1 MKSPSLLSV
10 KNLNVTISNSTILK
24 KISFELQKNEI
35 LGVVGES
42 GSGKSITAFSII
54 NLLSS
59 KKLQQKGEI
68 FFNGYRIDS
77 MSEKE
82 FEKIRGSQISMI
94 FQEPMSSLNPS
105 MKCGNQVLE
114 TILKHK
120 ILKPNKGLL
129 HVLDLFEKV
138 KLKNP
143 KVVFNKYP
151 HELSGGQQQ
160 RVMIAIAISCNP
172 QILIA
177 DEPTTSLDGIV
188 KEEIIS
194 VLKEIQKETKMSI
207 IFVSHDLNLISK
219 FANNIIVLNKGCIVE
234 SGISNKV
241 FNNPQNVY
249 TKMLLSSRPPK
260 KGRPKKLP
268 TIENK
273 LVKHPLVSKKDR
285 EEKHLK
291 IYSFNPILKVQNLNF
306 AYKEKLILKDINFN
320 LFKGET
326 LGLVGESGS
335 GKSTIA
341 KSILNLNNFKSGKI
355 LYKNIDIKKYN
366 KKDFTKSIQ
375 LVFQDPFSSLN
386 SEIRIGNSIMEPM
399 IAHRIYKDNDERV
412 SKVNQLLEDVGLQI
426 SDFNKY
432 PRQFSGGQ
440 RQRIV
445 IARALS
451 LNPDILICDESV
463 SALDVSV
470 QAQVLNLLNT
480 LKERFSFTFLFIS
493 HDLSVIKYMTDR
505 VIILNKGV
513 IEELDETDKVFNNPI
528 RDYTKQLLKANG
540 Y

>member
-1 MKSPSLLSV
+1 LKSPSLLSV

-24 KISFELQKNEI
+24 KISFELKKNEI

-54 NLLSS
+54 NLFSS

-260 KGRPKKLP
+260 KGRPKNLP

-273 LVKHPLVSKKDR
+273 LAKHPLVSKKDR
-285 EEKHLK
+285 DEKHLK
-291 IYSFNPILKVQNLNF
+291 IYSFSPILKVQNLNF

-412 SKVNQLLEDVGLQI
+412 SKVNQLLEDVGLQM

>member
-54 NLLSS
+54 NLFSS

-68 FFNGYRIDS
+68 FFNGDRIDS

-234 SGISNKV
+234 SGISEKV

-273 LVKHPLVSKKDR
+273 LEKHPLVSKKDR

-341 KSILNLNNFKSGKI
+341 KSILNLNNFKSGEI
-355 LYKNIDIKKYN
+355 FYKNIDIKKYN

>member
-54 NLLSS
+54 NLFNS

-68 FFNGYRIDS
+68 FFNGDRIDS

-207 IFVSHDLNLISK
+207 IFVSHDLNLVSK

-234 SGISNKV
+234 SGISKKV
-241 FNNPQNVY
+241 FNNPQNPY

-273 LVKHPLVSKKDR
+273 LEKHPLVSKKDR
-285 EEKHLK
+285 EEKHLT

-355 LYKNIDIKKYN
+355 FYKNIDIKKYN

-399 IAHRIYKDNDERV
+399 IAHRIYKDKDERV

-470 QAQVLNLLNT
+470 QAQVLNLLNI

>member
-54 NLLSS
+54 NLFNL
-59 KKLQQKGEI
+59 KKIQQKGKI
-68 FFNGYRIDS
+68 FFNGDRIDS

>member
-54 NLLSS
+54 NLFNS

-68 FFNGYRIDS
+68 FFNGDRIDS

-138 KLKNP
+138 QLKNP

-234 SGISNKV
+234 SGISKKV
-241 FNNPQNVY
+241 FNNPQNPY

-273 LVKHPLVSKKDR
+273 LEKHPLVSKKDR
-285 EEKHLK
+285 EEKHLT

-355 LYKNIDIKKYN
+355 LYKNIDIKKFN

-386 SEIRIGNSIMEPM
+386 SEISIGNSIMEPM
-399 IAHRIYKDNDERV
+399 IAHRIYKDNNERV

-470 QAQVLNLLNT
+470 QAQVLNLLNI

>member
-24 KISFELQKNEI
+24 KISFELQKNDI

-54 NLLSS
+54 NLFNS

-68 FFNGYRIDS
+68 FFNGDRINS

-120 ILKPNKGLL
+120 ILKPSKGLL

-143 KVVFNKYP
+143 KVVFNKFP

-207 IFVSHDLNLISK
+207 IFVSHDLNLVSR

-234 SGISNKV
+234 SGISKKV
-241 FNNPQNVY
+241 FNNPQNAY

-273 LVKHPLVSKKDR
+273 LAKYPIVSKKDR
-285 EEKHLK
+285 NEKHLK
-291 IYSFNPILKVQNLNF
+291 IYSCKPILKVQNLNF
-306 AYKEKLILKDINFN
+306 SYKEKLILKDINFN

-326 LGLVGESGS
+326 LGLIGESGS

-341 KSILNLNNFKSGKI
+341 KSILNLNNFKNGKI
-355 LYKNIDIKKYN
+355 FYKNIDIKKYN

-386 SEIRIGNSIMEPM
+386 SEISIGNSIMEPM
-399 IAHRIYKDNDERV
+399 IAHRIYKDNYERV

-432 PRQFSGGQ
+432 PSQFSGGQ

-451 LNPDILICDESV
+451 LDPDILICDESV

-470 QAQVLNLLNT
+470 QAQVLNLLNS

-513 IEELDETDKVFNNPI
+513 IEELDETDKVFNNPTG
-528 RDYTKQLLKANG
+528 DYTKQLLKANG

>member
-54 NLLSS
+54 NLFNS

-68 FFNGYRIDS
+68 FFNGDRIDS

-138 KLKNP
+138 QLKNP

-207 IFVSHDLNLISK
+207 IFVSHDLNLVSK

-234 SGISNKV
+234 SGISKKV
-241 FNNPQNVY
+241 FNNPQNAY

-273 LVKHPLVSKKDR
+273 LEKHPLVSKKDR
-285 EEKHLK
+285 EEKHLT

-355 LYKNIDIKKYN
+355 FYKNIDIKKYN

-399 IAHRIYKDNDERV
+399 IAHRIYKDKDERV

-470 QAQVLNLLNT
+470 QAQVLNLLNI

>member
-54 NLLSS
+54 NLFNS

-68 FFNGYRIDS
+68 FFNGDRIDS

-138 KLKNP
+138 QLKNP

-234 SGISNKV
+234 SGISKKV
-241 FNNPQNVY
+241 FNNPQNPY

-273 LVKHPLVSKKDR
+273 LEKHPLVSKKDR
-285 EEKHLK
+285 EEKHLT

-355 LYKNIDIKKYN
+355 FYKNIDIKKYN

>member
-1 MKSPSLLSV
+1 LKSPSLLSV

-273 LVKHPLVSKKDR
+273 LEKHPLVSKKDR

-480 LKERFSFTFLFIS
+480 LKERFSFTFIFIS

>member
-54 NLLSS
+54 NLFNS

-68 FFNGYRIDS
+68 FFNGDRIDS

-138 KLKNP
+138 QLKNP

-207 IFVSHDLNLISK
+207 IFVSHDLNLVSK

-234 SGISNKV
+234 SGISKKV
-241 FNNPQNVY
+241 FNNPQNPY

-273 LVKHPLVSKKDR
+273 LEKHPLVSKKDR
-285 EEKHLK
+285 EEKHLT

-355 LYKNIDIKKYN
+355 FYKNIDIKKYN

-386 SEIRIGNSIMEPM
+386 SEIRVGNSIMEPM
-399 IAHRIYKDNDERV
+399 IAHRIYKDKDERV

-470 QAQVLNLLNT
+470 QAQVLNLLNI

>member
-1 MKSPSLLSV
+1 LKSPSLLSV

-54 NLLSS
+54 NLFSS

-68 FFNGYRIDS
+68 FFNGDRIDS

-138 KLKNP
+138 QLKNP

-207 IFVSHDLNLISK
+207 IFVSHDLNLVSK

-234 SGISNKV
+234 SGISKKV
-241 FNNPQNVY
+241 FNNPQNPY

-273 LVKHPLVSKKDR
+273 LEKHPLVSKKDR
-285 EEKHLK
+285 EEKHLT

-355 LYKNIDIKKYN
+355 FYKNIDIKKYN

-386 SEIRIGNSIMEPM
+386 SEIRVGNSIMEPM